1 MGEVKND
8 ITMEDVVK
16 KTYKIRQ
23 GQIVEGTI
31 FEVKSNQILVTL
43 DNNQEAEMYIEHYG
57 KSIDSFIGE
66 VKVGDKIEAVVSSI
80 QEDGERASKIFLDR
94 KRMVR
99 QENFVLVE
107 EIYKNEQE
115 YEAKVTKV
123 DKKGLHL
130 DVYGFSAFLPFGL
143 LDNELIEQKEELKG
157 KLLKVH
163 LIEVKPGRRPRIIA
177 SRKKIFEERRA
188 QEREEVQKQR
198 EEEFASI
205 NTGDVIKG
213 TVEKL
218 HKYMAVVRF
227 KHITGRLRISQI
239 SHTRIENIKDVLK
252 VGDEVEVKVI
262 KKAKGLDLSM
272 KALIPTPI
280 ETFIANNKIG
290 DTVVGEVVQKL
301 PFGIILELDEKV
313 RGLLHRSEFS
323 WNPDDNFQSYV
334 KIGDKVEAKITSL
347 DAAKNKISL
356 SRRLLLD
363 NPWENVSFE
372 RGELVEAKVLEV
384 NADGLVVLAKGVNG
398 IIPIN
403 ELSKE
408 RVDDPAK
415 LFAVDD
421 KVKAIVTTVNPKN
434 WYLRLSIKAYE
445 LREEKKAYEKHLVEE
460 DVETTSIGELIVE
473 MLEEENDKE

>member
-301 PFGIILELDEKV
+301 PFGIILEL
-313 RGLLHRSEFS
+313 
-323 WNPDDNFQSYV
+323 
-334 KIGDKVEAKITSL
+334 
-347 DAAKNKISL
+347 
-356 SRRLLLD
+356 
-363 NPWENVSFE
+363 
-372 RGELVEAKVLEV
+372 
-384 NADGLVVLAKGVNG
+384 
-398 IIPIN
+398 
-403 ELSKE
+403 
-408 RVDDPAK
+408 
-415 LFAVDD
+415 
-421 KVKAIVTTVNPKN
+421 
-434 WYLRLSIKAYE
+434 
-445 LREEKKAYEKHLVEE
+445 
-460 DVETTSIGELIVE
+460 
-473 MLEEENDKE
+473 

>member
-1 MGEVKND
+1 
-8 ITMEDVVK
+8 
-16 KTYKIRQ
+16 
-23 GQIVEGTI
+23 
-31 FEVKSNQILVTL
+31 
-43 DNNQEAEMYIEHYG
+43 
-57 KSIDSFIGE
+57 
-66 VKVGDKIEAVVSSI
+66 
-80 QEDGERASKIFLDR
+80 
-94 KRMVR
+94 
-99 QENFVLVE
+99 
-107 EIYKNEQE
+107 
-115 YEAKVTKV
+115 
-123 DKKGLHL
+123 
-130 DVYGFSAFLPFGL
+130 
-143 LDNELIEQKEELKG
+143 
-157 KLLKVH
+157 
-163 LIEVKPGRRPRIIA
+163 
-177 SRKKIFEERRA
+177 
-188 QEREEVQKQR
+188 
-198 EEEFASI
+198 
-205 NTGDVIKG
+205 
-213 TVEKL
+213 
-218 HKYMAVVRF
+218 
-227 KHITGRLRISQI
+227 
-239 SHTRIENIKDVLK
+239 
-252 VGDEVEVKVI
+252 
-262 KKAKGLDLSM
+262 M

-280 ETFIANNKIG
+280 ETFVANNKIG

-334 KIGDKVEAKITSL
+334 KIGDKVETKITSL